1 MMTKKVVGLLTAAIV
16 VFAFAVSV
24 QCAETNWPEPTNA
37 GSYPYTTRQPGASE
51 NPDNI
56 FQLNECQNCK
66 CPVKNVPCPQTTTIV
81 GEQGST
87 TTQVSPTC
95 PFDYDDNYGYVAASG
110 TGMGADRNCRVLF
123 NVCYCP
129 ESCATDVGTKIGIQ
143 MTILT
148 PGVYWAKD
156 PNAYDDVRGWNTVW
170 FDNYAHTGLCTP
182 TDQPKNFGQIK
193 YYQTLEEKF
202 NEKGK
207 FIRIP
212 RNEGTPAGDGSTAMG
227 AADTSGDCFTS
238 IPAVNK
244 VKVIESEIDTDYVIT
259 AADAKRCNFW
269 IDIPAMR
276 LDGTA
281 KQGDAIQVRIT
292 MLWNRVVTGLC
303 EDCNPPILCECIRTV
318 GVVCPDKPVVDTE
331 KGCVFFP
338 YVFQGLDAGAASWQS
353 GIAVSALNR
362 DVLPAN
368 AYCELTVKDQ
378 EGNIATYKN
387 TAMGNKLVW
396 AFVLDQIIDNFT
408 NASKL
413 VPGAVSLE
421 IKSNYRMDGYSF
433 MMADMDGS
441 YFGAGA
447 MARGCEG
454 CCP

>member
-1 MMTKKVVGLLTAAIV
+1 MMTKKVVGLLTAAIF
-16 VFAFAVSV
+16 VFAFAMSA
-24 QCAETNWPEPTNA
+24 QADWPQETNDGKYT
-37 GSYPYTTRQPGASE
+37 YTTKPVGAAL
-51 NPDNI
+51 NPDNL
-56 FQLNECQNCK
+56 FQLNACENCQK
-66 CPVKNVPCPQTTTIV
+66 CPDRNVPCPQVQTSEGVQGAVITTVTDA
-81 GEQGST
+81 
-87 TTQVSPTC
+87 C
-95 PFDYDDNYGYVAASG
+95 PFDYDGTMFGDLSYGYATPPG
-110 TGMGADRNCRVLF
+110 ENQNCRVVL
-123 NVCYCP
+123 NACQCP
-129 ESCATDVGTKIGIQ
+129 ESCELDPGTQIGIQ

-148 PGVYWAKD
+148 PGVYWAAD
-156 PNAYDDVRGWNTVW
+156 PNIADTGVPTVS
-170 FDNYAHTGLCTP
+170 FQNFPLNSNYCG
-182 TDQPKNFGQIK
+182 TDETKNFGEIR
-193 YYQTLEEKF
+193 YYQAYSATEVTREDY
-202 NEKGK
+202 NTKGK
-207 FIRIP
+207 IVRSFGP
-212 RNEGTPAGDGSTAMG
+212 PATPVGGCLSGNVSG
-227 AADTSGDCFTS
+227 AARAKVLESYMSPNGVGDYT
-238 IPAVNK
+238 V
-244 VKVIESEIDTDYVIT
+244 T
-259 AADAKRCNFW
+259 ADDVGRCKFW

-281 KQGDAIQVRIT
+281 KKGDPIQVRVT
-292 MLWNRVVTGLC
+292 LLWNRVVDSLC
-303 EDCNPPILCECIRTV
+303 SECDVAIMCECIRTV
-318 GVVCPDKPVVDTE
+318 GIVCPDTQAVDTE
-331 KGCVFFP
+331 KGCIFFP